1 MHHIF
6 CLQQYYAT
14 FTVSILGEIS
24 FRIYVICINYLQQ
37 WGSCDVVG
45 WSACL
50 HVVAK
55 MFHSHFINFC
65 CLCSPILTI
74 LSPLESEMISAH
86 MWNKIFHLALTL
98 LLHLIKNCAVNI
110 DNPSTFFL
118 QKYRAFQQIS
128 HTKQVKDGHSK

>member
-1 MHHIF
+1 M
-6 CLQQYYAT
+6 
-14 FTVSILGEIS
+14 
-24 FRIYVICINYLQQ
+24 
-37 WGSCDVVG
+37 VG

-110 DNPSTFFL
+110 DNPSTFFY
-118 QKYRAFQQIS
+118 KNIEHF
-128 HTKQVKDGHSK
+128 SKSVTQNKSKTVTLSEFVWCARNNRFSDEHFILVSFCTITQYYEIVGYSTWVR